1 MEWWGWL
8 VLVFFLMLLLEA
20 VICAG
25 CPYAVHK
32 DEEDKAAAAAA
43 ASGERDGIIHG
54 PGRDDGYDLPS
65 GGGGGGGGAQQQ
77 GPFAAA
83 VKPSGVQDLGLS
95 KYAPQRDNERGTQQ
109 PAVPLQGEGNNN
121 AAFGN
126 DGEYGGGGGN
136 FQGGASPWKGAGTS
150 TNNNIDEEMRA
161 IDIGA
166 ASGSKQKRATFAQD
180 DFDEEAPPL
189 RNDSIL
195 SDSMMPLPHGSI
207 PVTRDP
213 LREILSPDH
222 VPEGADANDADAL
235 VLRASMLPPSA
246 APVSSRSDDLLSNS
260 L

>member
-25 CPYAVHK
+25 CHYAVHK

-150 TNNNIDEEMRA
+150 HRHW
-161 IDIGA
+161 
-166 ASGSKQKRATFAQD
+166 GSKRQQAEESHLRARRFRRGGAPAAQRQHPVRLD
-180 DFDEEAPPL
+180 DAAATWIHSGYP
-189 RNDSIL
+189 RS
-195 SDSMMPLPHGSI
+195 
-207 PVTRDP
+207 TARDP
-213 LREILSPDH
+213 L
-222 VPEGADANDADAL
+222 A
-235 VLRASMLPPSA
+235 
-246 APVSSRSDDLLSNS
+246 
-260 L
+260 